1 MLTNPFLRLRKRSA
15 FLSIVSLLL
24 FSIGARAKQWGY
36 YTYEVVNGNT
46 VTITGYTGPDGAI
59 TIPSVI
65 DEKPV
70 TAIGERAFFYCDG
83 LTGNLVIPEGVTS
96 IGDNAFHRCSGLN
109 GTLTLPSTLESIG
122 VYAFD
127 GCDGLNGN
135 LVIPQG
141 VTSIGNQ
148 AFEGCSGLAS
158 VTFKGHAPELK
169 GSPFACM
176 ADNFKVYFRQGKEGF
191 TTPTWQGYPCEEM

>member
-1 MLTNPFLRLRKRSA
+1 MTLAQRLISLTFFCGFVRKTEALYPYIIEHPPMLTNPFLRLRKRSA

-24 FSIGARAKQWGY
+24 FSIGARAEEWGY

-46 VTITGYTGPDGAI
+46 VIVTGYTGPDGAI

-70 TAIGERAFFYCDG
+70 TAIGIRAFYQCSG

-96 IGDNAFHRCSGLN
+96 IGDYAFGRCSGLN

-122 VYAFD
+122 YMPLTVAM
-127 GCDGLNGN
+127 
-135 LVIPQG
+135 V
-141 VTSIGNQ
+141 
-148 AFEGCSGLAS
+148 
-158 VTFKGHAPELK
+158 
-169 GSPFACM
+169 
-176 ADNFKVYFRQGKEGF
+176 
-191 TTPTWQGYPCEEM
+191 

>member
-1 MLTNPFLRLRKRSA
+1 MLTNPFLRFRKRSA
-15 FLSIVSLLL
+15 FLSIVSILL
-24 FSIGARAKQWGY
+24 FAVGARAEEWGG

-122 VYAFD
+122 YMPLTVAM
-127 GCDGLNGN
+127 
-135 LVIPQG
+135 V
-141 VTSIGNQ
+141 
-148 AFEGCSGLAS
+148 
-158 VTFKGHAPELK
+158 
-169 GSPFACM
+169 
-176 ADNFKVYFRQGKEGF
+176 
-191 TTPTWQGYPCEEM
+191 